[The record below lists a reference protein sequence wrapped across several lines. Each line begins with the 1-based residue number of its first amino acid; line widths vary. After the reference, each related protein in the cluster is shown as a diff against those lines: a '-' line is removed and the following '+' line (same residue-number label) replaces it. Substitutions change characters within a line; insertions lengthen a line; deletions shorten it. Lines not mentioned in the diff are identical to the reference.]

1 MVAYMNT
8 IDILAFLI
16 FQDEKSKIEE
26 RRKVSEQDVHRL
38 MKEKEHSEN
47 IIESLKK
54 DMEAMNRMHKEHL
67 EQIERKAKQMEEQFT
82 TKVKEVEYLLLQS
95 NKKVEEVEAASKLK
109 SQLWDKKEHTFQSY
123 MDNQHFHIK
132 VCLSLV
138 VTNPF
143 LLLLFSLH
151 AIF

>member
-38 MKEKEHSEN
+38 MKEKEHSET

-109 SQLWDKKEHTFQSY
+109 SQLWDKKELIFQSY